1 MFVEVSGH
9 WEFRLSGSST
19 GLGALSKKALSLPL
33 NFADSVGFLQGV
45 WGLVFWSQVNPK
57 P

>member
-19 GLGALSKKALSLPL
+19 GLGALGKKALSLPL